1 MLLKTLQRI
10 ILLPILIC
18 SLLVSSCGHI
28 NNPPPVVQ
36 IPQAQITKEQF
47 DCGPAS
53 PTLPW
58 DEQLMT
64 WTDRDL
70 FNAYVDAYKWGERCN
85 DLLQQNK
92 VYFQKVLRDRDQNAQ
107 PPKKPVDPAP

>member
-1 MLLKTLQRI
+1 
-10 ILLPILIC
+10 
-18 SLLVSSCGHI
+18 
-28 NNPPPVVQ
+28 
-36 IPQAQITKEQF
+36 
-47 DCGPAS
+47 
-53 PTLPW
+53 
-58 DEQLMT
+58 MT